1 MIREL
6 TAEEIELLSTY
17 RDREVTPEQTAQAEQ
32 LLAGSPEAR
41 QWLLQVERAERLA
54 TRSSLGSAGRP
65 VDLSRITGERIAAVA
80 GAGRTLFRLRPAGLL
95 LLSALFGGVLVAA
108 SFLLSDP
115 TPTRAPLVASID
127 RGTPAAGLPL
137 SAADGV
143 IREIAT
149 GSPDVSPA
157 PVLPVEQSQAG
168 RESRGKEK
176 ITQFSATTPATLPDP
191 LTSKQGSPEPL
202 HLSINLHHSSARIII
217 GDDQWSDTL
226 RFDSSEDEI
235 LSLSARLSELTDSL
249 NAEVARIAAD
259 TGRSTH
265 DRAGEILIRQVE
277 YEARIAR
284 EFETLRRLIEGGE
297 GFDGACLEDRGS
309 TGIS

>member
-6 TAEEIELLSTY
+6 TGEEIELLSIY
-17 RDREVTPEQTAQAEQ
+17 RDGEGTPEQTAQAEQ
-32 LLAGSPEAR
+32 LLASSPEAR
-41 QWLLQVERAERLA
+41 QWLLQVERAEQLA
-54 TRSSLGSAGRP
+54 TGSTAGDAGRS
-65 VDLSRITGERIAAVA
+65 VDLSQITGERIAAVA
-80 GAGRTLFRLRPAGLL
+80 GTPRPLFGFRPAGL

-115 TPTRAPLVASID
+115 APTRAPLVASID

-137 SAADGV
+137 SAADEV
-143 IREIAT
+143 IREIAS
-149 GSPDVSPA
+149 GSPDPSPA
-157 PVLPVEQSQAG
+157 PVLPIGQSQGATHSSG
-168 RESRGKEK
+168 NEEIIRP
-176 ITQFSATTPATLPDP
+176 SALAPETPSDLPAP
-191 LTSKQGSPEPL
+191 EQGSPEPL

-226 RFDSSEDEI
+226 RFDSSEDQI

-259 TGRSTH
+259 TARSAH
-265 DRAGEILIRQVE
+265 DRAGEILIRQME

-284 EFETLRRLIEGGE
+284 EFELLRRLIEGGG

-309 TGIS
+309 TGVS